1 MAKIV
6 KGEKRRRPGK
16 WLVDYYDAFGI
27 RRVRSFDTRRE
38 AEDFLARVIP
48 EARQA
53 ADAPLVDP
61 DVLVKDYV
69 ELWLRAAAPGLKP
82 KTVANYHNC
91 LRLHVL
97 PTLGDRRLRRV
108 KRTQVRTLLA
118 SKLESGFS
126 RGSVAAIHTA
136 LRAMLSWAVDEDRV
150 ITVNPAARLGR
161 KLNLVASKAARQQSI
176 KAMDRAQ
183 VRTFLEAA
191 CAHPRA
197 SVRRMYS
204 LFLCFARTGL
214 RGGEARGL
222 QWPDV
227 DFQGRKL
234 HVQRAFSDDRLDTPK
249 SGHGRVVDVSREL
262 AEVLRRLLHDRK
274 AETLKRGW
282 PELPPWVFCTPEGQP
297 LPRPVIARAFASAL
311 RAAGLPAHFTP
322 HGLRHTFASLLLEQG
337 EAVQYVQEQLGHKSI
352 TLTVDTYGRWLPK
365 RAIRGGVDGL
375 DEPSGSKLVAA
386 AVTPGQPTG
395 LGDVEP
401 IENAEA
407 GNGREVN
414 RPPLIAWR
422 LA

>member
-1 MAKIV
+1 MAKVV
-6 KGEKRRRPGK
+6 KGAQRGRPGK

-38 AEDFLARVIP
+38 AENFLARVIP

-61 DVLVKDYV
+61 DVIVKDYI

-82 KTVANYHNC
+82 KTVENYRNC

-97 PTLGDRRLRRV
+97 PNLGDRKLRRV
-108 KRTQVRTLLA
+108 KRTQIRALLA
-118 SKLESGFS
+118 AKLEAGLA
-126 RGSVAAIHTA
+126 RGSVAAIHSA
-136 LRAMLSWAVDEDRV
+136 LRTMLAWAVDEDRV

-183 VRTFLEAA
+183 VHAFLEAA
-191 CAHPRA
+191 RVHPRA
-197 SVRRMYS
+197 SVRRLHP
-204 LFLCFARTGL
+204 LFLCLARTGL
-214 RGGEARGL
+214 RVGEARGL
-222 QWPDV
+222 QWPDL

-249 SGHGRVVDVSREL
+249 SGHGRTVDMSRGL
-262 AEVLRRLLHDRK
+262 AEALRRLLQDRK
-274 AETLKRGW
+274 AETLRRGW

-297 LPRPVIARAFASAL
+297 LPKKVIGRAFASAL
-311 RAAGLPAHFTP
+311 KAAGLPAHFTP
-322 HGLRHTFASLLLEQG
+322 HGLRHAFASLLLAQG
-337 EAVQYVQEQLGHKSI
+337 ESPQYVQEQLGHKSI

-375 DEPSGSKLVAA
+375 DESSGSKPVAA
-386 AVTPGQPTG
+386 TVATSQPAG
-395 LGDVEP
+395 ARDVETV
-401 IENAEA
+401 ENVEA
-407 GNGREVN
+407 GTVRSAK
-414 RPPLIAWR
+414 RLPLIA
-422 LA
+422 